1 MIRKMRHSDLKQVLE
16 IEDRSFKEP
25 WTLKQYEYEMYD
37 NPYASLW
44 VLENNGT
51 IVGYYD
57 LWIIFEN
64 AELANIAVDTV
75 YRNQGYGQ
83 QLMDHMQQQAANRGC
98 ENISLE
104 VRVSNEAAIRLYEKN
119 DFFTVSLR
127 KDYYKDE
134 DGYRMMKGI

>member
-16 IEDRSFKEP
+16 IEERSFKEP
-25 WTLKQYEYEMYD
+25 WTLKQYDYELHD
-37 NPYASLW
+37 NPYATLW
-44 VLENNGT
+44 VMEKDGT
-51 IVGYYD
+51 IIGYYD

-64 AELANIAVDTV
+64 AELANIAVDTI

-83 QLMDHMQQQAANRGC
+83 QLMDHLQQQAINRGC

>member
-51 IVGYYD
+51 IIGYYD

-83 QLMDHMQQQAANRGC
+83 QLMDHMQQQAVNRGC